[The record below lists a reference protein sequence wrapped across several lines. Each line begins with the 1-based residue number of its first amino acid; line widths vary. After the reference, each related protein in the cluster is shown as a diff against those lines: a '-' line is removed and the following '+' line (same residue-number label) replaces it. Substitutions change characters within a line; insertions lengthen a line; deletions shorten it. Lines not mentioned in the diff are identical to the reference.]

1 MKNLLVYSLFILFS
15 CGLSAQELNCT
26 VTVNAEQTGK
36 TQLSVFKTLE
46 TSVKEFMNQSWTEL
60 DLEDDE
66 RIQCNIFITIKD
78 YNSDSFKATLQV
90 QSSRPI
96 YGSTYTTPVLNFK
109 DNDFNFNYTEYQPLR
124 YSKNTYNS
132 NLVSNL
138 SFYAFTILGLDAD
151 TYALE
156 GGEDYLQEAKQIV
169 NISAQQGGGGWKAN
183 DGNQSKYKL
192 NADLLSSNFSKFR
205 EAMYMYHRQGLDV
218 MHQDLEAGKES
229 IVNSIQLL
237 RDVNNS
243 RPNSAPMRAFFDA
256 KSSEIQ
262 SVFSGGPSVAL
273 TEVVENLKRIA
284 PLYNKNWNK
293 IKF

>member
-1 MKNLLVYSLFILFS
+1 MKNLLVYSLFIMFS

-96 YGSTYTTPVLNFK
+96 YGSTYTTPVLNYK

-124 YSKNTYNS
+124 YSQNTYNS

-138 SFYAFTILGLDAD
+138 SFYVFTILGLDAD

-156 GGEDYLQEAKQIV
+156 GGEDYHQEAKQIV

-183 DGNQSKYKL
+183 DGNQSKYML
-192 NADLLSSNFSKFR
+192 NSDIISSNFSKFR
-205 EAMYMYHRQGLDV
+205 EALYIYHRQGLDV
-218 MHQDLEAGKES
+218 MHQDLETGKES

-256 KSSEIQ
+256 KSLEIQ
-262 SVFSGGPSVAL
+262 SVLSGGPSVAL

-293 IKF
+293 IKL

>member
-1 MKNLLVYSLFILFS
+1 
-15 CGLSAQELNCT
+15 NCT

>member
-1 MKNLLVYSLFILFS
+1 MKNLLVYSLFIVFS

-46 TSVKEFMNQSWTEL
+46 TSVKEFMNQSWTGL
-60 DLEDDE
+60 DLEDEE

-124 YSKNTYNS
+124 YNQNTFNS
-132 NLVSNL
+132 NLISNL

-156 GGEDYLQEAKQIV
+156 GGEDYHQEAKQIV

-192 NADLLSSNFSKFR
+192 NADIISSNFSKFR
-205 EAMYMYHRQGLDV
+205 EALYVYHRQGLDV
-218 MHQDLEAGKES
+218 MHQDVKAGKES

-237 RDVNNS
+237 RDVNNN
-243 RPNSAPMRAFFDA
+243 RPNSAPTRAFFDA

-262 SVFSGGPSVAL
+262 SIFSGGPSVAL

-284 PLYNKNWNK
+284 PIYNKNWNQ
-293 IKF
+293 IKL

>member
-262 SVFSGGPSVAL
+262 SVFSGGPSVSL